1 METLTSILLGIGLSA
16 ATGFRI
22 FVPFLVASIAAITG
36 YLPLSPSFEWIG
48 TYPALILFGAATIL
62 EIAAYYIPWLD
73 NLLDS
78 IATPAAFVAGAILMI
93 AVVSGLPPLAK
104 WALAIIAGSGAA
116 GIVQSGTTMTR
127 LASTTT
133 TGGLANPIVSTVEAG
148 SSFGLSLLA
157 ILLPVISGLV
167 TIVFLF
173 WLGSK
178 VIKKLKGNSKT
189 NCNFNYELSLSLTLF

>member
-22 FVPFLVASIAAITG
+22 FVPFLVVSIAAITG

-48 TYPALILFGAATIL
+48 TYPALIAFGAASIL

-78 IATPAAFVAGAILMI
+78 IATPAAFIAGAILMV
-93 AVVSGLPPLAK
+93 AVLSGLPPLVK

-116 GIVQSGTTMTR
+116 GIVQTGTTMTR
-127 LASTTT
+127 AVSTTT
-133 TGGLANPIVSTVEAG
+133 TGGLANPVVSAVEAG
-148 SSFGLSLLA
+148 TSFGMSLLA
-157 ILLPVISGLV
+157 ILLPVFAGLI
-167 TIVFLF
+167 TIVLLS
-173 WLGSK
+173 WLVSK
-178 VIKKLKGNSKT
+178 MIKKLRT
-189 NCNFNYELSLSLTLF
+189 N

>member
-1 METLTSILLGIGLSA
+1 METITSILLGIGLSA

-22 FVPFLVASIAAITG
+22 FVPFLVASAAAITG

-48 TYPALILFGAATIL
+48 TYPALILFGAATII

-78 IATPAAFVAGAILMI
+78 IATPAAFIAGAILMVAI
-93 AVVSGLPPLAK
+93 VSGLPPLAK

-116 GIVQSGTTMTR
+116 ALVQSGTTMAR

-133 TGGLANPIVSTVEAG
+133 TGGLANPIVSTIEAG

-157 ILLPVISGLV
+157 ILLPVIAGLI

-178 VIKKLKGNSKT
+178 VIKKLKGNQQS
-189 NCNFNYELSLSLTLF
+189 